1 MIGIYKITSPSGK
14 IYIGQSTNI
23 NSRIRKY
30 RNNNCKNQVRL
41 YNSILS
47 YGFENHSFEIIEE
60 CFINELN
67 EKERF
72 WQDYYNS
79 TGNEGLNCK
88 LTETDSLSGK
98 HSEETKSKIGFS
110 NKGKKRSA
118 EQIENMSIVMKG
130 KFSGEKH
137 PMYGKNH
144 TKEAKDKISES
155 KKGNKNMLGKNHSD
169 ESKEKISNSLKGF
182 KHTEESKIKISKGL
196 VGRKVSIETRKK
208 ISESNK
214 GTVFSKERRAKISNA
229 LKGRVLS
236 KECLEKRSK
245 SISGENNYKSKLV
258 LDLDSGIYYYCV
270 REAAVARNI
279 NISTLN
285 NYLNGNRP
293 NKTSLIYV

>member
-1 MIGIYKITSPSGK
+1 MVGIYKITSPNGK
-14 IYIGQSTNI
+14 IYIGQSVNI
-23 NSRIRKY
+23 KDRLRKY
-30 RNNNCKNQVRL
+30 FSGNCKNQIKL
-41 YNSILS
+41 YRSIHK
-47 YGFENHSFEIIEE
+47 YGWENHVFEIIEE
-60 CFINELN
+60 CCFDELN
-67 EKERF
+67 TKERF
-72 WQDYYNS
+72 WQDFYNCI
-79 TGNEGLNCK
+79 GKNGLNCK
-88 LTETDSLSGK
+88 LTETNSLSGK
-98 HSEETKSKIGFS
+98 HSEETKLKIGNS
-110 NKGKKRSA
+110 NKGKKRSV
-118 EQIENMSIVMKG
+118 EQIENMSIAMKG

-137 PMYGKNH
+137 PMYGKKH
-144 TKEAKDKISES
+144 KKDSLIKMSEAS
-155 KKGNKNMLGKNHSD
+155 KGNKNMLGKNHSE
-169 ESKEKISNSLKGF
+169 ESKQKISNSLKGF

-214 GTVFSKERRAKISNA
+214 GTVFSKERREKISNA

-285 NYLNGNRP
+285 NYLSGNRP